1 VSAAAG
7 AIGPTL
13 DEAELIL
20 GQQVGPWL
28 SGITEVG
35 LYALLGALAALK
47 AVVPPFP
54 GDSLVLVVAT
64 VVGQGGGRLP
74 LAALATCAGGVL
86 GVVGVHEASRRL
98 GGSRGRPGLMDRA
111 LRPEHTE
118 RLARL
123 HERYGIWAYF
133 LGRFLP
139 GVRHVLPLFAGAS
152 GAPRRIALLPI
163 CAATVLWYGAL
174 VLTGGVAG
182 EALARA
188 LREGRFPTAAVVLL
202 AISIAVLLLLNVRG
216 WRWLRGGGE
225 RS

>member
-7 AIGPTL
+7 AIGPAP
-13 DEAELIL
+13 DDAELIL
-20 GQQVGPWL
+20 GQQVGAWL
-28 SGITEVG
+28 SGITEAG
-35 LYALLGALAALK
+35 LYALLGALAAVK
-47 AVVPPFP
+47 AVIPPLP
-54 GDSLVLVVAT
+54 ADSLVLVVAT
-64 VVGQGGGRLP
+64 VVGQGGGRLT

-86 GVVGVHEASRRL
+86 GVVAVHEASRGL
-98 GGSRGRPGLMDRA
+98 GRGSGRPGLMDRA

-123 HERYGIWAYF
+123 QARYGIWAYF

-139 GVRHVLPLFAGAS
+139 GVRHVLPLLAGAS

-182 EALARA
+182 ESLARA
-188 LREGRFPTAAVVLL
+188 LREGRFPTVAVVLL
-202 AISIAVLLLLNVRG
+202 AIAVAVLLLLNVRG
-216 WRWLRGGGE
+216 VRWLRGGGDP
-225 RS
+225 S